1 MADNSDIIRN
11 APALLL
17 ERINA
22 ASGQL
27 VVLTDHGV
35 ERDALIEQQTGG
47 GAAPTFVPLAV
58 PDWPG
63 RFDAQLGQCL
73 ERTLGAVGGGG
84 IGFVATDNGNVPA
97 TTRDEMVDGHAT

>member
-11 APALLL
+11 AQALLL

-73 ERTLGAVGGGG
+73 DRTLGAVGGGG
-84 IGFVATDNGNVPA
+84 IGF
-97 TTRDEMVDGHAT
+97 RRHR